1 MSSIRKLLFVDTN
14 LWLDFYRA
22 RNDAGLALLSH
33 LESVADCIIAT
44 YQLEMEFKKHRQE
57 ALLEGF
63 QVLKAPSFPGRPGL
77 FSDAKAMKSI
87 QKSAD
92 RIDKQFKGLKSRLS
106 SVLKDP
112 TRHDRVYQVCQ
123 RVFHREDPLVLTRD
137 NPIRHVIR
145 RRAFRRFLLGCPP
158 RKRQDTSIGDAL
170 NWEWMI
176 HCAVEGK
183 AELVIASRD
192 SDYGVT
198 HDGSSYINDHLRQ
211 EFSERVS
218 RKRNVLLYSRLSDAL
233 KHFKVPVTK
242 QEVAEE
248 SQLVQESLGR
258 RIQKLNE
265 EQIQHI
271 MKLFSSPEAPRDEDA
286 TPPAPAPRV

>member
-22 RNDAGLALLSH
+22 RNEAGLSLLSH
-33 LESVADCIIAT
+33 LESVANRIIVT

-57 ALLEGF
+57 AILEGL
-63 QVLKAPSFPGRPGL
+63 QVLKLPSLPGRPGL
-77 FSDAKAMKSI
+77 FSDAKATKAI
-87 QKSAD
+87 QKSAE
-92 RIDKQFKGLKSRLS
+92 RIEKHFKGLKNRLS
-106 SVLKDP
+106 GVLKDP
-112 TRHDRVYQVCQ
+112 ARHDPVYQVCQ
-123 RVFHREDPLVLTRD
+123 RVFHREDVLVLTRE

-198 HDGSSYINDHLRQ
+198 HHGVSYINDHLRQ

-218 RKRNVLLYSRLSDAL
+218 RKRNILLYSRLSDAL
-233 KHFKVPVTK
+233 KHFKVPITK

-258 RIQKLNE
+258 RIPKLSDA
-265 EQIQHI
+265 QVQQI
-271 MKLFSSPEAPRDEDA
+271 MKLFSPAEGVGEEHIAPTDM
-286 TPPAPAPRV
+286 PS